1 MIKQSQIFYITILAI
16 IILVFFYYNKNAIT
30 EGMDVTQGAA
40 PEESEADAYT
50 VNKSNSSNMTNVT
63 NKSKV
68 DEITSQIAECQS
80 LITEINQVLPRQ
92 MEDISINTVNQT
104 ENLEQVGFT
113 ITQGVKQSL
122 NPVTNENDETATWE
136 INAVLPRGK
145 KGPPGL
151 KGPKGNIGY
160 HGVPGQTGKIGPQ
173 GPWGKDCSNNKC
185 N

>member
-1 MIKQSQIFYITILAI
+1 MIKHTQILYITILAI
-16 IILVFFYYNKNAIT
+16 IVLVFFYYNKNAIT
-30 EGMDVTQGAA
+30 EGMIATEGDVKQV
-40 PEESEADAYT
+40 SETDAY
-50 VNKSNSSNMTNVT
+50 VENKENSTNMTNVT

-68 DEITSQIAECQS
+68 DEITSQIKECES
-80 LITEINQVLPRQ
+80 LISEINQVLPRQ

-122 NPVTNENDETATWE
+122 NPITNQNDETATWE

-160 HGVPGQTGKIGPQ
+160 HGVPGQTGRMGTQ